1 MGKSVGDELR
11 AAGGTVGS
19 ALLTLTLLP
28 FEGKLV
34 SDGQLQLEEYRG
46 GGKNL
51 EKRLQEAVHEATEAG
66 TLVRALDLLASNS
79 STKKPKA
86 KRPSKPKSA

>member
-1 MGKSVGDELR
+1 MGG
-11 AAGGTVGS
+11 

-34 SDGQLQLEEYRG
+34 SDGHMQLEEYR

-51 EKRLQEAVHEATEAG
+51 EKRLQEAVREAMEHGGGDARARARPAGVGLIDEEAQG
-66 TLVRALDLLASNS
+66 QEA
-79 STKKPKA
+79 
-86 KRPSKPKSA
+86 

>member
-1 MGKSVGDELR
+1 MHGGRR
-11 AAGGTVGS
+11 AARAAAGAVGG

-34 SDGQLQLEEYRG
+34 SDGHMQLEEYR

-51 EKRLQEAVHEATEAG
+51 EKRLQEAVREAMEAG
-66 TLVRALDLLASNS
+66 TLVRALDQLASDS

-86 KRPSKPKSA
+86 KRPSNPKSA